1 MNSYKHAHLLI
12 EKAVSKGVR
21 VYAKTKINGKILK
34 ENQTQFFT
42 ETGHTVHAQTVIFAT
57 GYEAQEE
64 VKGKNA
70 VILSSY
76 AIATNQIADQAKWHD
91 NMMIWETA
99 RPYLYA
105 RKTPDNRII
114 IGGLDESTG
123 YLEKRDSMILNKRDK
138 LIKQLVNLF
147 PELENRIWADY
158 FWGAFCCE
166 THGGLPMYPDHP
178 NCYFLLGY
186 GGNGTVY
193 SVTLSQIIMD
203 LNTKGVHEDS
213 AMYVKE
219 RHFSKSIVH

>member
-1 MNSYKHAHLLI
+1 M
-12 EKAVSKGVR
+12 
-21 VYAKTKINGKILK
+21 LK
-34 ENQTQFFT
+34 ENQTQLFT
-42 ETGHTVHAQTVIFAT
+42 EAGHTVHAQTVIFAT

-64 VKGKNA
+64 VKDKNA
-70 VILSSY
+70 VIHSSY

-123 YLEKRDSMILNKRDK
+123 YQEKRDPMILNNRDK

-158 FWGAFCCE
+158 YWGAFFVR
-166 THGGLPMYPDHP
+166 PMMVYR
-178 NCYFLLGY
+178 CILTILIATFYWVMAGMGRF
-186 GGNGTVY
+186 TV
-193 SVTLSQIIMD
+193 SS
-203 LNTKGVHEDS
+203 
-213 AMYVKE
+213 
-219 RHFSKSIVH
+219 FPKSSGI